1 VNVENLKMVDAPD
14 IKVFFFFKFGLEVG
28 VEKSIVTEPLVLKT
42 LISQIA
48 D

>member
-1 VNVENLKMVDAPD
+1 VNVENLKLVDAPD
-14 IKVFFFFKFGLEVG
+14 IKVFFFKFGVEVG